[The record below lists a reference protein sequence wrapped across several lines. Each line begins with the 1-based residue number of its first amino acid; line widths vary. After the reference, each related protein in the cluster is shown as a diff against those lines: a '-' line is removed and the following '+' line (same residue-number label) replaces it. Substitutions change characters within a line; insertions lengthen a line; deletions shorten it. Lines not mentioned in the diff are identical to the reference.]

1 MDAVED
7 IKSRLDI
14 ADAIQEY
21 LPLKPA
27 GTGSFKGLCPF
38 HQEKSPSFF
47 ANRPRQSWHCFGC
60 NEGGDVISF
69 VMRMEGMD
77 FREALEFLAQ
87 KTGVTLP
94 SYNPE
99 QQTLKRRLIELNDL
113 AARWFQA
120 TLRNDPR
127 AEVARKYLMSRGVD
141 DLTADLWR
149 LGFAPDSWDELTN
162 ALKSNGATDD
172 ELVQAGLAAKSD
184 RGSGVYDRF
193 RGRVMFPIADLHGR
207 IVGFTGRILADVK
220 EAKYVNTPETHVY
233 KKSAVLYGLDKAKG
247 EIKKQGMAVIVEGN
261 MDALSSHQFGVTNV
275 VASSGTAL
283 TEDQLLLLRRYT
295 DKLAIAFDGDKAGD
309 AATLR
314 GLDLARNLDFNLRVI
329 SIPPESGK
337 DPDDV
342 VRKDVSIWTKIIAE
356 ARPIVDWLYARAFAA
371 NDVTRPEGKK
381 EIARALLTEFRR
393 INDPVERD
401 AWITKLGNDLEVST
415 DALRDVMHRSSID
428 TSRRSGHSSPRTQPQ
443 PSDER
448 DFQKEKT
455 RFEHLEDRLEAILY
469 VKPQLKSCAEEILG
483 RHTFKTEQSPEKLD
497 LLAVIADR
505 EFEDQSDKTLERE
518 LRETAAEIL
527 RLKRAE
533 EGLLIEREMREA
545 ERQKDDAKIA
555 ALIQRLR
562 DL

>member
-283 TEDQLLLLRRYT
+283 TEDQLCCLDDIQTSSRSRLTGTRRE
-295 DKLAIAFDGDKAGD
+295 
-309 AATLR
+309 TLR
-314 GLDLARNLDFNLRVI
+314 
-329 SIPPESGK
+329 
-337 DPDDV
+337 
-342 VRKDVSIWTKIIAE
+342 
-356 ARPIVDWLYARAFAA
+356 LYA
-371 NDVTRPEGKK
+371 V
-381 EIARALLTEFRR
+381 
-393 INDPVERD
+393 
-401 AWITKLGNDLEVST
+401 WI
-415 DALRDVMHRSSID
+415 
-428 TSRRSGHSSPRTQPQ
+428 
-443 PSDER
+443 
-448 DFQKEKT
+448 
-455 RFEHLEDRLEAILY
+455 
-469 VKPQLKSCAEEILG
+469 
-483 RHTFKTEQSPEKLD
+483 
-497 LLAVIADR
+497 
-505 EFEDQSDKTLERE
+505 
-518 LRETAAEIL
+518 
-527 RLKRAE
+527 
-533 EGLLIEREMREA
+533 
-545 ERQKDDAKIA
+545 
-555 ALIQRLR
+555 
-562 DL
+562 